1 MPGDR
6 HLEPVRDLREAR
18 TIPSRGSEATVAA
31 WASIHAA
38 FETAINDPDVDPGER
53 RYMRE
58 LAEVSGLS
66 VSACRLAHS
75 ARGTVAL
82 GGGE

>member
-1 MPGDR
+1 MAAER
-6 HLEPVRDLREAR
+6 HLEAVRDVRRDR

-31 WASIHAA
+31 WQGIHAA
-38 FETAINDPDVDPGER
+38 FETAINNPAVDAAER

-66 VSACRLAHS
+66 VAACRLARFCEGVS
-75 ARGTVAL
+75 
-82 GGGE
+82 